1 MPGEGRIL
9 AGSGKTS
16 AGRPIPWQEG
26 VNMRQE
32 GVKERQEST
41 IVSRS
46 AQRADR
52 MSYSLAG
59 ISKFGFKY

>member
-1 MPGEGRIL
+1 
-9 AGSGKTS
+9 
-16 AGRPIPWQEG
+16 
-26 VNMRQE
+26 MRQE